1 MFPLCSEAWEFRM
14 TRSPHLSEVA
24 LAAGLPA
31 RYLYWF
37 GHSGR
42 RYLFT
47 CMGADAASDCEG
59 AVGIAVSGGQIVWI
73 GEAAELA
80 RMDREA
86 LPRRAEVYVHLLA
99 ATLAER
105 RAVIEDLRPEER
117 VRIRLAA

>member
-1 MFPLCSEAWEFRM
+1 MSP
-14 TRSPHLSEVA
+14 SPHISEVA

-47 CMGADAASDCEG
+47 CVGVNAAIDCEG
-59 AVGIAVSGGQIVWI
+59 AVGMAVSGGQIVWI
-73 GEAAELA
+73 GEVAELA
-80 RMDREA
+80 RMDAEA

-99 ATLAER
+99 ETLAER
-105 RAVIEDLRPEER
+105 RLIVEDLRPEER
-117 VRIRLAA
+117 VRLRLAA